1 MPLKERARK
10 GGDVAEDNKVE
21 EKIAELKEE
30 KAEKAENPMSKR
42 SSKDVNKYAIS
53 NLKVDVK
60 IDHNN
65 QNRKI
70 DE

>member
-10 GGDVAEDNKVE
+10 DRDFAEDNKVE

-30 KAEKAENPMSKR
+30 KAEKAEKPMSKR

-60 IDHNN
+60 IDQNN